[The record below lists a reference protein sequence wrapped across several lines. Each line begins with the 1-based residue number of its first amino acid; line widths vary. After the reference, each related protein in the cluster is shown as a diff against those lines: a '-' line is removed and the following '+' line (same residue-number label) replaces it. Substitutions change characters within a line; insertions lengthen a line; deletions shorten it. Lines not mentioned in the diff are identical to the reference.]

1 MDMKIILHGATNG
14 SNFGDYLFADIFWHT
29 LLSCNK
35 DGKTLFFEFPR
46 YGFGRFFRK
55 ELGYTHKQT
64 IGDVFNGD
72 MLVYFSGGYFGQRTS
87 SLKESIKRLIRY
99 MPIGI
104 VFALR
109 RKPILMLGVGGGPI
123 TNKLLRSAICWLMNR
138 AAIVTVRDEETA
150 NYFKSYGVKK
160 EIKVTSDTAQVITP
174 DSLPPLD
181 DAVKDSIK
189 KSFAGKKIIFL
200 HALGGDRGDKLFCEK
215 IIPPL
220 NSFLARHPEYGV
232 ILGYDEIYAKSIE
245 HLNIKTKLACKTVYC
260 YDYRHPWQLCSLLKE
275 VDMIITAK
283 LHVGIVS
290 AALSKSVVSFP
301 VHSEKTKRYYRQI
314 GEPERCMPLRD
325 TTPVIIENMLECLHD
340 KKISLPDPI
349 IRAAKENLYILEDT
363 IHAFRDKASFEVEF

>member
-1 MDMKIILHGATNG
+1 MKIILHGATNG

-181 DAVKDSIK
+181 DAVKESIK
-189 KSFAGKKIIFL
+189 KKFCGQENYFFTCF
-200 HALGGDRGDKLFCEK
+200 GGGSR
-215 IIPPL
+215 
-220 NSFLARHPEYGV
+220 
-232 ILGYDEIYAKSIE
+232 
-245 HLNIKTKLACKTVYC
+245 
-260 YDYRHPWQLCSLLKE
+260 
-275 VDMIITAK
+275 
-283 LHVGIVS
+283 
-290 AALSKSVVSFP
+290 
-301 VHSEKTKRYYRQI
+301 RQI
-314 GEPERCMPLRD
+314 VLRKD
-325 TTPVIIENMLECLHD
+325 YP
-340 KKISLPDPI
+340 
-349 IRAAKENLYILEDT
+349 AAE
-363 IHAFRDKASFEVEF
+363 